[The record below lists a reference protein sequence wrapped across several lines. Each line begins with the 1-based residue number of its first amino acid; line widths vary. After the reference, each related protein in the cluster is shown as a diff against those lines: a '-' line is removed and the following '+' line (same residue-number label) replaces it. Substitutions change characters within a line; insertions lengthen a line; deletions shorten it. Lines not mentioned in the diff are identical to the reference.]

1 VATTYGVGP
10 PCPAAGGLSR
20 GAEGR
25 QAHLGGRIPEA
36 LGQVGPDLLAKDP
49 DIRPVDV
56 IAVK

>member
-1 VATTYGVGP
+1 VRHWWRRRP
-10 PCPAAGGLSR
+10 PAFGGALPPK
-20 GAEGR
+20 GR

-36 LGQVGPDLLAKDP
+36 LGQVGPDLLAKGP